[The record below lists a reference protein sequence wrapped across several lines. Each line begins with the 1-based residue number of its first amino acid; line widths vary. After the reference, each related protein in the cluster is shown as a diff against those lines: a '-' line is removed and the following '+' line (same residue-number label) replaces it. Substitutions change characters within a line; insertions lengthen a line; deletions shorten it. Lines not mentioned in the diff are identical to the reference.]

1 MVDAYINY
9 WKKYVDFKSRNTRSE
24 FWWVVLVNYI
34 ISFVTL
40 VFGFLGIFIGMDIDL
55 ADNPH
60 ITNIFAFVVGI
71 SLFIVY
77 VLYNLATIIPN
88 IMLSIRR
95 IRDTGLS
102 PWWYALKLI
111 VLAGSGT
118 YYYSEV
124 MIGSVLPLHGT
135 MIVSNGLSAI
145 AGLALFIMYLL
156 PSKETTEETTEE
168 STEETDTPT
177 QTPVNLDTT
186 SDEKSPSKPSA
197 TEADVTQT
205 DSKPQE
211 NAED

>member
-9 WKKYVDFKSRNTRSE
+9 WKKYVDFKSRSTRSE

-40 VFGFLGIFIGMDIDL
+40 MFGFVGIFIGMDIDL
-55 ADNPH
+55 ADNTH

-71 SLFIVY
+71 SLIIVY

-135 MIVSNGLSAI
+135 MMVSNGLSAI

-156 PSKETTEETTEE
+156 PSKEPTEKA
-168 STEETDTPT
+168 DAPT

-197 TEADVTQT
+197 PEADINQT

>member
-9 WKKYVDFKSRNTRSE
+9 WKKYVDFKSRSTRSD

-40 VFGFLGIFIGMDIDL
+40 MFGFVGIFIGMDIDL
-55 ADNPH
+55 ADNTH

-71 SLFIVY
+71 SLIIVY

-102 PWWYALKLI
+102 PWWYALNLI

-135 MIVSNGLSAI
+135 MMVSNGLSAI

-156 PSKETTEETTEE
+156 PSNAATEKFTEEA
-168 STEETDTPT
+168 DAPT

-186 SDEKSPSKPSA
+186 SDEKSPSEPSA
-197 TEADVTQT
+197 PEADVNQT